1 LVTRLARSEELFVCW
16 SSVGVD
22 GGLTGFAFITVG
34 AIFALAFPIT
44 STVAIN
50 AVVIAITNILHL
62 AVSVGIGTPGAIAVT
77 TIVVA
82 LAAVVLSRRAVT
94 SAAWGCATTR
104 RSGRTVTSRTTLRT
118 FTTATTVA
126 ATLSTALALSA
137 GVEAP

>member
-22 GGLTGFAFITVG
+22 GGLTGFAFITIG

-50 AVVIAITNILHL
+50 AVVIAVANILHL
-62 AVSVGIGTPGAIAVT
+62 AVSVGVGAPGTVTVT

-82 LAAVVLSRRAVT
+82 LAAVVLSRRAVA

-104 RSGRTVTSRTTLRT
+104 RSRRTVTSRTALRT
-118 FTTATTVA
+118 LTTAATVA
-126 ATLSTALALSA
+126 ATVTTALALSA